1 MTAMMTT
8 ILLKHMHRLY
18 FKLVTQC
25 KCNFNL
31 VCCKLIVLLELLNRN
46 SSVQKYIF
54 YVTILNHRTLNKKLW
69 PVINLDN
76 FLKVNYIIII
86 IKPTDNFDLV
96 LHHHDY

>member
-1 MTAMMTT
+1 MLQV
-8 ILLKHMHRLY
+8 LLH
-18 FKLVTQC
+18 
-25 KCNFNL
+25 
-31 VCCKLIVLLELLNRN
+31 LELLNIN

-54 YVTILNHRTLNKKLW
+54 YVTILNHRTLNNLKKLW

-96 LHHHDY
+96 LHHYDY